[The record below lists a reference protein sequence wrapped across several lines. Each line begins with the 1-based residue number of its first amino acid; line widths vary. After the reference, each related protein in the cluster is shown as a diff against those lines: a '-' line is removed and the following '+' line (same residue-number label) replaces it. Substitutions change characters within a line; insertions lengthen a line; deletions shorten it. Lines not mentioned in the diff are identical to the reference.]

1 MQKSVWPA
9 VKHGG
14 CTENEAKQT
23 NTLFL
28 KRNYQTIT
36 NNTSYGGPED
46 LKLAIP
52 VPEKRKGHAIQ
63 LMKSTVKSSR

>member
-1 MQKSVWPA
+1 MN
-9 VKHGG
+9 KHVISKKELSKHSR
-14 CTENEAKQT
+14 TKD
-23 NTLFL
+23 
-28 KRNYQTIT
+28 
-36 NNTSYGGPED
+36 NTSYGGPED